1 MNKREFVVGG
11 CAALAGAA
19 ASAHSPGTSA
29 TDGAAPARLCS
40 QRLPDLA
47 TDMRSA
53 AWSAYIGQRFQV
65 QASGTATALVLR
77 EVRVQPGTQGLDQF
91 SLAFDGG
98 ATLLRGTHRLV
109 HATGQRV
116 TLYLDPSAFVG
127 DEPCAFRADFNLLA

>member
-19 ASAHSPGTSA
+19 ASAHV
-29 TDGAAPARLCS
+29 DGSLAADVAAPMRLRS

-47 TDMRSA
+47 TDLRSA
-53 AWSAYIGQRFQV
+53 AWSAYLGHRFQV
-65 QASGTATALVLR
+65 QASGTVTALVLR
-77 EVRVQPGTQGLDQF
+77 EVKVQPGTQGLDQF

-98 ATLLRGTHRLV
+98 ATLHPGTHRLV

-116 TLYLDPSAFVG
+116 TLYLDPSAFAG
-127 DEPCAFRADFNLLA
+127 GAPCAFRADFNLLA